1 MENSHDLKQ
10 LTYKHLKSAKYD
22 LAILPW
28 GATEAHNHHL
38 PYGTDNY
45 ETSVI
50 VTKSAEIASEYGA
63 KILVLPA
70 IPFGVN
76 TGQADI
82 PYDINMMPATQK
94 MIIEDVTASLIRS
107 GVKKL
112 LIFNGHG
119 GNDFKTIIREVGF
132 EHPEICLCSAN
143 WFQALDHSKY
153 FDYPGDHA
161 DEMETSLMLH
171 LFPEMVLPLD
181 EAGNG
186 QHKKFAVQGL
196 NEKWAWS
203 ERKWSEITND
213 TGVGNPYHATAV
225 KGEKFFDDLCQK
237 LGVFMYELSTTSRD
251 KFYKY

>member
-10 LTYKHLKSAKYD
+10 LTYKQLKSAKYD
-22 LAILPW
+22 IAILPW

-45 ETSVI
+45 ETDLIVI
-50 VTKSAEIASEYGA
+50 KSAEIATEYGA
-63 KILVLPA
+63 KILVLPT

-82 PYDINMMPATQK
+82 PYDINMMPSTQK
-94 MIIEDVTASLIRS
+94 MIIEDITTSLIRS

-112 LIFNGHG
+112 LILNGHG

-132 EHPEICLCSAN
+132 KHSEICLCSAN

-171 LFPEMVLPLD
+171 LFPELVLPLD

-186 QHKKFAVQGL
+186 QHKKFTVQGL
-196 NEKWAWS
+196 NERWAWA
-203 ERKWSEITND
+203 ERKWSEVTND
-213 TGVGNPYHATAV
+213 TGIGNPYHASAV

-237 LGVFMYELSTTSRD
+237 LGVFLYELSKTPLD

>member
-10 LTYKHLKSAKYD
+10 LSYKYLKDTKYD

-28 GATEAHNHHL
+28 GATEAHNYHL

-50 VTKSAEIASEYGA
+50 VNKSAEIAIEYGA
-63 KILVLPA
+63 KIVVLPA

-82 PYDINMMPATQK
+82 PYDINMMPSTQK
-94 MIIEDVTASLIRS
+94 MIIEDVTTSLIRS

-112 LIFNGHG
+112 LILNGHG
-119 GNDFKTIIREVGF
+119 GNDFKTILREVGF

-143 WFQALDHSKY
+143 WFQALDHNKY

-186 QHKKFAVQGL
+186 QHKKFTVQGL
-196 NEKWAWS
+196 NEKWAWT

-213 TGVGNPYHATAV
+213 TGIGNPYHATAV

-237 LGVFMYELSTTSRD
+237 IGVFLYELSTTPHD